1 MLWTTNRQRGECK
14 KEKEEGPLCGPPKAC
29 TADPQMPVGERERGV
44 GEVLA
49 LDPWGRA
56 AFPQLPFHPTLS
68 CVRLNVPGVG
78 IHQQRTGQG
87 AGSFTRERSVRQ
99 EGSRLSVGWKGR

>member
-1 MLWTTNRQRGECK
+1 MWAPQSLHCR
-14 KEKEEGPLCGPPKAC
+14 
-29 TADPQMPVGERERGV
+29 PQMPRGARERGM

-56 AFPQLPFHPTLS
+56 AFPQLPFHLTLS

-78 IHQQRTGQG
+78 IHQQRTGRWGGGGLIHTG
-87 AGSFTRERSVRQ
+87 AEREAGRQ
-99 EGSRLSVGWKGR
+99 EGSA

>member
-1 MLWTTNRQRGECK
+1 
-14 KEKEEGPLCGPPKAC
+14 
-29 TADPQMPVGERERGV
+29 MPVGERERGM

-68 CVRLNVPGVG
+68 CVRLNVPGIG
-78 IHQQRTGQG
+78 IHQQRTGRGGRLIHTG
-87 AGSFTRERSVRQ
+87 AEREAGRQ
-99 EGSRLSVGWKGR
+99 PPECRVERALGRDVL